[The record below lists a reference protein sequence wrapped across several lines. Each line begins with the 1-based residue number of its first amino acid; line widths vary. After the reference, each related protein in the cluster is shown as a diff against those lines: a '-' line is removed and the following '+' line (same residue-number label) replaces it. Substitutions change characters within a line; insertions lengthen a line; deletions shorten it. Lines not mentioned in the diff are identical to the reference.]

1 MTETMYNFTP
11 YGEWVKNGGKGI
23 YNAGFSVNDAF
34 GVPAA
39 EPQG

>member
-11 YGEWVKNGGKGI
+11 YGEWVENGGKGT
-23 YNAGFSVNDAF
+23 YNADFSVNDAF
-34 GVPAA
+34 GAPSA